1 MKLSKILGIINI
13 IIVVWV
19 LGLASLFAWRAEYR
33 DMGKALFV
41 CLGAGIVELIVV
53 AVIHG

>member
-1 MKLSKILGIINI
+1 MKLSRILGIINI

-33 DMGKALFV
+33 DMGKTLFV
-41 CLGAGIVELIVV
+41 YLAFGVIELISY
-53 AVIHG
+53 AMFH